1 MPNRRT
7 VSLIGTSLAAVL
19 VAGLGAAAPANADP
33 WTPGYREYAG
43 VGSAVTATMW
53 DVLTNGRANIA
64 GGAPTVPSVA
74 SFDPTGSATIQTK
87 AGVPAI
93 ARPGSATSVGTR
105 IDAGID
111 ALMASPDQVDF
122 ARVANRPRYEAGIYY
137 DKVSYL
143 PIARDA
149 VSVVAFNLG
158 YDVQNFSRED
168 LTAIYS
174 CTASA
179 RVSVAGAGASARL
192 TFSGGE
198 VPRQIRPMLPSGT
211 GDVRAFFLR
220 AIGVTSPGACVA
232 TSASFAENDASVL
245 AAGGAI
251 VPFLV
256 SSYIA
261 QKNGMTPRTM
271 NDYEHTI
278 LSINGERPLASTNEP
293 QIPPLMPGPLY
304 GRGAYPP
311 GTQRG
316 VFSRDVYNVV
326 RSTDLDDAALV
337 AAVTT
342 QLATPTARMVL
353 NRTGFKNLDYIGKPF
368 RFLAGP
374 YPLE

>member
-7 VSLIGTSLAAVL
+7 VSLIAALAVVATVGT
-19 VAGLGAAAPANADP
+19 AAPANADP
-33 WTPGYREYAG
+33 WKPGYRDYAG
-43 VGSAVTATMW
+43 VGSVVTAAMW

-74 SFDPTGSATIQTK
+74 SFDPVGSATIQTK
-87 AGVPAI
+87 AGVAPI
-93 ARPGSATSVGTR
+93 ARPGSN
-105 IDAGID
+105 AGID

-122 ARVANRPRYEAGIYY
+122 ARVPNRPRYEAGIAD
-137 DKVSYL
+137 DKITYL
-143 PIARDA
+143 PVARDA

-158 YDVQNFSRED
+158 YDVRDFTRED

-174 CTASA
+174 CTPSA
-179 RVSVAGAGASARL
+179 RVSVAGTGAGARL
-192 TFSGGE
+192 TFTGGE
-198 VPRQIRPMLPSGT
+198 VAREIRPVLPTGT

-220 AIGVTSPGACVA
+220 AIGVTTPGACVH
-232 TSASFAENDASVL
+232 TSASFAENDARVL
-245 AAGGAI
+245 TDDGAI

-261 QKNGMTPRTM
+261 QKNGLTPRTM

-278 LSINGERPLASTNEP
+278 LSINGERPLASTAEP

-326 RSTDLDDAALV
+326 RSPSLGTPLIAAL
-337 AAVTT
+337 TS

-353 NRTGFKNLDYIGKPF
+353 NRTGFKNLDYIGQSN

>member
-1 MPNRRT
+1 MPNRRSISF
-7 VSLIGTSLAAVL
+7 VAAVAV
-19 VAGLGAAAPANADP
+19 VAVVGVAAPANADP
-33 WTPGYREYAG
+33 WKPGYRDYAG
-43 VGSAVTATMW
+43 VGSVVTAGMW

-64 GGAPTVPSVA
+64 GGAVTVPSVA

-87 AGVPAI
+87 AGAAPI
-93 ARPGSATSVGTR
+93 SRPGSNS
-105 IDAGID
+105 GID
-111 ALMASPDQVDF
+111 ALMASPGTVDF
-122 ARVANRPRYEAGIYY
+122 ARVANRPRYEAGIAD
-137 DKVSYL
+137 DKITYL
-143 PIARDA
+143 PVARDA

-158 YDVQNFSRED
+158 YQVRDFTRED

-174 CTASA
+174 CTAST
-179 RVSVAGAGASARL
+179 RVAVDGTGAGARL

-198 VPRQIRPMLPSGT
+198 VERVIRPVLPSGT

-220 AIGVTSPGACVA
+220 AIGVTTPGACVQ
-232 TSASFAENDASVL
+232 TSESFAENDARVL
-245 AAGGAI
+245 TEDGAI

-261 QKNGMTPRTM
+261 QKNGIVPRTM

-278 LSINGERPLASTNEP
+278 LSINGERPLASTMEP

-304 GRGAYPP
+304 GRAAYPP

-326 RSTDLDDAALV
+326 RSPSLGTPLIAAL
-337 AAVTT
+337 TT

-353 NRTGFKNLDYIGKPF
+353 NRAGFKNLDYIGQPN
-368 RFLAGP
+368 RFLPGP